1 MGCGGS
7 KNVNNNTVIEQK
19 KIYFNAYKNL
29 KNMIISFNNCTEY
42 KFNGFIISTDSI
54 KNYISIINKYNIFDH
69 LDNEEKIEE
78 LEEKL
83 KNDLIND
90 YELENIE
97 IIHDYSQFKD
107 LSEKNKN
114 EFIIVNKN
122 FIENMSK
129 KDVKKE
135 EVKEV
140 LITIDKNKNINTIEF
155 KNSSNN
161 QNNTIIFKE
170 KKKGIYEF
178 FPNHFTTIINNSNKD
193 INNTTSILNKNE
205 NSTYVQLIKNQLIQK
220 DNDIYQK
227 AKENYGSNN

>member
-42 KFNGFIISTDSI
+42 KFNGFVISTDSI

>member
-42 KFNGFIISTDSI
+42 KFNGFVISTDSI
-54 KNYISIINKYNIFDH
+54 KNYISIINKYNIFDN

-178 FPNHFTTIINNSNKD
+178 FPNHFTTINNNSNKD

-227 AKENYGSNN
+227 AKQNYGSNN

>member
-19 KIYFNAYKNL
+19 KIYFNAYKSL
-29 KNMIISFNNCTEY
+29 KNLIISFNNCTEY
-42 KFNGFIISTDSI
+42 KFNGFVISTDSI

-140 LITIDKNKNINTIEF
+140 LITLDKNKNINTIEF

-161 QNNTIIFKE
+161 QNNTIIFNE

-178 FPNHFTTIINNSNKD
+178 FPIDISTIIKYNSYKD
-193 INNTTSILNKNE
+193 KSNITSILNNNL
-205 NSTYVQLIKNQLIQK
+205 NSTWYNLINNQVIGINNKILQ
-220 DNDIYQK
+220 NAIY
-227 AKENYGSNN
+227 YDSNN